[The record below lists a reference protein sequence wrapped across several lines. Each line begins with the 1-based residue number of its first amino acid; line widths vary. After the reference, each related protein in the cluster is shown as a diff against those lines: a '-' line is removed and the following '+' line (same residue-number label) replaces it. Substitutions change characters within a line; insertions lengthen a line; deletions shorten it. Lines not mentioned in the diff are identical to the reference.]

1 VSQLANKIYAK
12 RINQVIDYIYEHL
25 EDDLSVACLSK
36 VANFSKFHFHR
47 QFSNYT
53 GITVFKLVQLIR
65 LRKSA
70 YQLLFNEQDSILM
83 IALTAKFES
92 AEAFSRAFKKAFSQ
106 TPSQFRKQPFQ
117 QPWLIKFQIPPYQGK
132 HNMNVTLVE
141 FKDTKVAALEHRKS
155 PKKVDKT
162 INEFIQWR
170 KQNSYS
176 PNNSKTYGVIYDDPD
191 NVLPEDFRFDLCGEI
206 SRPVEINSYGV
217 VEKVIPRG
225 RCAVLRH
232 LGSLENIGD
241 TVRYLYSKWLPDSGE
256 ALRDFPCFFHYVKLA
271 SEVPENEQITDIYL
285 PLI

>member
-1 VSQLANKIYAK
+1 MSQSAKTNYAK

-25 EDDLSVACLSK
+25 EDDLSVARLSK

-70 YQLLFNEQDSILM
+70 YQLLFNAQESILS

-106 TPSQFRKQPFQ
+106 TPSQFRKHPLQ

-132 HNMNVTLVE
+132 HNMNVSLIE
-141 FKDTKVAALEHRKS
+141 FKSTKVAALEHRKS
-155 PKKVDKT
+155 PKKIDET
-162 INEFIQWR
+162 IDEFIQWR
-170 KQNSYS
+170 KQFGYS
-176 PNNSKTYGVIYDDPD
+176 PSNSKAFGIVYDDPD

-206 SRPVEINSYGV
+206 SSPVEKNTVGV
-217 VEKVIPRG
+217 IEKIIPKG
-225 RCAVLRH
+225 RCAILRH
-232 LGSLENIGD
+232 HGSLENIGD
-241 TVRYLYSKWLPDSGE
+241 TVRYLYSKWLPNSGE
-256 ALRDFPCFFHYVKLA
+256 TLRDFPCFFHYIKLA
-271 SEVPENEQITDIYL
+271 SEVPENEQITDVYL
-285 PLI
+285 PLT